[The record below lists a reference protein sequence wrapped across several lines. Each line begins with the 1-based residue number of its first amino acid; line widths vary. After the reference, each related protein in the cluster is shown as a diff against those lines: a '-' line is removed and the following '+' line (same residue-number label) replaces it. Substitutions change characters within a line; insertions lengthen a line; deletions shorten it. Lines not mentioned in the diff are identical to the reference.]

1 MLYHHRLDLHGCIL
15 LQELVSL
22 NRSSVPGRMKS
33 LRNGPVM
40 QKSPES
46 SSSGKICLY
55 LSSREVL
62 LEYTRN
68 IAGRLDDMD
77 IIHPAQLLHIFS
89 ILFSD
94 A

>member
-22 NRSSVPGRMKS
+22 NRSSVPGRDEIVKKRSHDAETARVVLIWKDLS
-33 LRNGPVM
+33 LLL
-40 QKSPES
+40 K
-46 SSSGKICLY
+46 Y
-55 LSSREVL
+55 EVL

-68 IAGRLDDMD
+68 IARRLDDMD

>member
-1 MLYHHRLDLHGCIL
+1 MPSSTRFAWLYTTTGTCFTEQIF
-15 LQELVSL
+15 
-22 NRSSVPGRMKS
+22 
-33 LRNGPVM
+33 
-40 QKSPES
+40 
-46 SSSGKICLY
+46 SSGPDEIVKKRSRNTETARVVLIWKD
-55 LSSREVL
+55 LSLLIKCEVL

-89 ILFSD
+89 ILLSD